1 MRLKKFTAI
10 AAASVCAFGLAS
22 GVAQAVPRPIKTDS
36 SGVVTGSYLYNQY
49 AAMGPYSTVAT
60 VKSQPC
66 GPVYTMYTQ
75 MLRDHHN
82 NKMTHKCWGTFPDG
96 MKSPK
101 DVQFVYPRNISRM
114 GKLPVI
120 IYTPGIAAE
129 PGLTDHLYHL
139 WASHGYIVVVSYT
152 FFNWTGYTDVQ
163 GAARLLTEAKNAASP
178 LHGHVDQRHVV
189 LTGHSAGG
197 GSTESGAGWL
207 LPTVEKQYPG
217 LRVVAA
223 VPMQPGPGVMVQ
235 RKYIT
240 VPVFYLT
247 GEKDTVCTDVSIRS
261 RYKTVTETPA
271 WIGMVR
277 GATHGQE
284 MDHWRY
290 SVFGAAVLAFSDMQ
304 VHHSQRA
311 RQFFVGPHY
320 FLANDAAF
328 THVERNAK
336 AAALR

>member
-1 MRLKKFTAI
+1 M
-10 AAASVCAFGLAS
+10 
-22 GVAQAVPRPIKTDS
+22 
-36 SGVVTGSYLYNQY
+36 
-49 AAMGPYSTVAT
+49 
-60 VKSQPC
+60 
-66 GPVYTMYTQ
+66 
-75 MLRDHHN
+75 
-82 NKMTHKCWGTFPDG
+82 
-96 MKSPK
+96 
-101 DVQFVYPRNISRM
+101 
-114 GKLPVI
+114 
-120 IYTPGIAAE
+120 
-129 PGLTDHLYHL
+129 
-139 WASHGYIVVVSYT
+139 
-152 FFNWTGYTDVQ
+152 Q

-320 FLANDAAF
+320 FLADDTAF

>member
-217 LRVVAA
+217 YGLLR
-223 VPMQPGPGVMVQ
+223 
-235 RKYIT
+235 RC
-240 VPVFYLT
+240 L
-247 GEKDTVCTDVSIRS
+247 CSL
-261 RYKTVTETPA
+261 
-271 WIGMVR
+271 VR
-277 GATHGQE
+277 GLWCRGNTLRCQC
-284 MDHWRY
+284 
-290 SVFGAAVLAFSDMQ
+290 
-304 VHHSQRA
+304 
-311 RQFFVGPHY
+311 
-320 FLANDAAF
+320 F
-328 THVERNAK
+328 T
-336 AAALR
+336 